1 MKIKKNDQVLIISG
15 DDKGKKGKVL
25 KAFPNKGKIL
35 VEGVSIV
42 TKHVRPKKSGQ
53 KGQIVKSPRPII
65 VSVVKLVCPKCG
77 KGTRVGY
84 EIKGEKKNRVCKKC
98 GSEI

>member
-1 MKIKKNDQVLIISG
+1 MKIKKSDQVLIISG

-25 KAFPNKGKIL
+25 KAFPNERKIL
-35 VEGVSIV
+35 VEGVYLA

-53 KGQIVKSPRPII
+53 KGQIVKSPRSID
-65 VSVVKLVCPKCG
+65 VSIAKLVCPKCG

-84 EIKGEKKNRVCKKC
+84 EIKGEKKNRICKKC
-98 GSEI
+98 GSQI